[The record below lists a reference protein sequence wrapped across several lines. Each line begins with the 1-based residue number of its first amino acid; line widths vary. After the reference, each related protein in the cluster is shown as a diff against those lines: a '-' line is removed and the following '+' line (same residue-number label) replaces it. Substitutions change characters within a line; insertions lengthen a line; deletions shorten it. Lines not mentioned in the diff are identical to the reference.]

1 MAHDHSHDSS
11 HSIRLA
17 FFLNFAFAVFE
28 IIGGLLTNSLAIIST
43 ALHDFGDSFSLG
55 LSWYLDKYSRKGK
68 DKVFSYGYRRF
79 SLLAALLN
87 AVILVTGSLFIIS
100 EAVARV
106 MKPEHSNAKGMILF
120 AVIGVAVNGVAAL
133 RLKGSKALNIQ
144 VVMWHLLDDVL
155 GWAAVLVIGI
165 TQSFQ
170 DIHVLDPILSILITL
185 YVLYKVSGNFR
196 KTVALFL
203 QAVPKGIDI
212 DEIESS
218 LRAIVN
224 VKSVHHTHVWSMD
237 GEHHVLTSHLV
248 IDGKA
253 TKEDILEV
261 KCAVQALTA
270 KYDLSH
276 TTVEIEYEDE
286 SCRMQNTPFA

>member
-1 MAHDHSHDSS
+1 MICSLT
-11 HSIRLA
+11 R
-17 FFLNFAFAVFE
+17 FNFGENFVFAVFE
-28 IIGGLLTNSLAIIST
+28 IIGGFLTNSLAIIST

-55 LSWYLDKYSRKGK
+55 LSWYLDKYSKKGK

-79 SLLAALLN
+79 SLLAALIN
-87 AVILVTGSLFIIS
+87 AVILITGSLFIIN
-100 EAVARV
+100 EAITRV
-106 MKPEHSNAKGMILF
+106 IKPEHSNAKGMILF
-120 AVIGVAVNGVAAL
+120 AVIGVAVNGVAAF
-133 RLKGSKALNIQ
+133 RMKGSKALNIQ

-155 GWAAVLVIGI
+155 GWAAVLIIGI

-185 YVLYKVSGNFR
+185 YVLYKVLGNFR
-196 KTVALFL
+196 KTIALFL
-203 QAVPKGIDI
+203 QAVPEGIDI

-218 LRAIVN
+218 LSAIPK

-248 IDGKA
+248 VDGKV
-253 TKEDILEV
+253 TKEDILDV
-261 KCAVQALTA
+261 KCAVQALTD

-286 SCRMQNTPFA
+286 SCRMENAPMA

>member
-1 MAHDHSHDSS
+1 MAHDHSHNSSDS
-11 HSIRLA
+11 IKLA
-17 FFLNFAFAVFE
+17 FFLNFFFAVFE
-28 IIGGLLTNSLAIIST
+28 IIGGLMTNSLSIIST

-55 LSWYLDKYSRKGK
+55 LSWYLDKYSKKDK

-79 SLLAALLN
+79 SLLAAVINAAILL
-87 AVILVTGSLFIIS
+87 TGSLFIIN
-100 EAVARV
+100 EAISRV

-133 RLKGSKALNIQ
+133 RLKGSKTLNIQ

-155 GWAAVLVIGI
+155 GWAAVLIIGI
-165 TQSFQ
+165 TQTFQ

-185 YVLYKVSGNFR
+185 YVLYKVSDNFR

-212 DEIESS
+212 DEVESS
-218 LRAIVN
+218 LRAILN
-224 VKSVHHTHVWSMD
+224 VISVHHTHVWSMD

-248 IDGKA
+248 IGGKA

-261 KCAVQALTA
+261 KCAVQKLTYQ
-270 KYDLSH
+270 YDISH

-286 SCRMQNTPFA
+286 SCRMGTTPLA

>member
-1 MAHDHSHDSS
+1 MAHDHSHNSS
-11 HSIRLA
+11 QSIRLA
-17 FFLNFAFAVFE
+17 FFLNLGFAVFE
-28 IIGGLLTNSLAIIST
+28 IIGGLLTNSLSIIST

-55 LSWYLDKYSRKGK
+55 LSWYLDKYSKKDK

-79 SLLAALLN
+79 SLLAALIN
-87 AVILVTGSLFIIS
+87 AVILLTGSLFIIS
-100 EAVARV
+100 EAIARV

-185 YVLYKVSGNFR
+185 YVLYKVSGNFK

-203 QAVPKGIDI
+203 QAVPEGINI

-218 LRAIVN
+218 LHAIEK

-248 IDGKA
+248 IAGKA

-261 KCAVQALTA
+261 KCAVQALTD

-286 SCRMQNTPFA
+286 CCRIQNTPIA